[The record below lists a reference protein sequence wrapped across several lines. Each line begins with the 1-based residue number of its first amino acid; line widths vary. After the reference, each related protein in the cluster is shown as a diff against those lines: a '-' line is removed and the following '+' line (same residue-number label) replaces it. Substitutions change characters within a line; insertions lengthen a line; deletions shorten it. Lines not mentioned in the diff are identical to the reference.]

1 MSICELVRIL
11 RGPNSNQM
19 KRLVSLM
26 MCVLSLEAAAQMEF
40 PFPYNPDGNQDGF
53 IGLNDML
60 DLLSLYGNEFP
71 ESFYG
76 DSSGAILNVGQMTF
90 SECLRTAKSM
100 GNSWRVTRQLDFHRW
115 LDAILEQGSNAFE
128 SSGNSAMSYTGWLH
142 MKDDDPGKFQLRFN
156 AGYNTTVHGTS
167 YAIESSA
174 SYIES
179 EDWQGG
185 DYYGAHFNVLSTK
198 QCFVVTEV
206 RPSLEYHIAIKSSV
220 ADLKQTVN
228 DSLENGWNLLGGAV
242 INWSGTTSQ
251 TMWRIRDLE

>member
-1 MSICELVRIL
+1 
-11 RGPNSNQM
+11 
-19 KRLVSLM
+19 M
-26 MCVLSLEAAAQMEF
+26 MNRFFTLLLAAFCLTAVGQQDLWEY

-90 SECLRTAKSM
+90 SECLRMAKTM
-100 GNSWRVTRQLDFHRW
+100 GNSWRVARQLDFHRW
-115 LDAILEQGSNAFE
+115 LDAILEQGSIAFE
-128 SSGNSAMSYTGWLH
+128 STGNSTLTYTGWLH

-156 AGYNTTVHGTS
+156 SGYNTTVHGTS
-167 YAIESSA
+167 YAIESGA

-185 DYYGAHFNVLSTK
+185 DYYGAHFSVLSTK

-206 RPSLEYHIAIKSSV
+206 LPSLEYHIAIKSSIN
-220 ADLKQTVN
+220 DLKQTVN

-251 TMWRIRDLE
+251 TMWRNRDLE